1 MTFVVIPSVD
11 VVEGKCVQLVEGD
24 PERRTF
30 ESDDP
35 VETACQ
41 WSEFFPWIHVVD
53 IDAARGE
60 GDNSDIIGRICE
72 EVDAKVQVGG
82 GIRSAERAE
91 ELIELGADRLVVGTV
106 AFTDEDELSKIV
118 EVCHDHDVE
127 VFVALDINENHEVLV
142 GGWKEDTGV
151 DLEDAIERFDEA
163 VDGYLTTAV
172 HAEGKERGI
181 DEEVIEKS
189 TGATDLPV
197 LYAGGVSSIK
207 DVERAK
213 EAGAYGVVIGTALYH
228 GNIDPVALL
237 DFMDEN

>member
-1 MTFVVIPSVD
+1 MAFVVIPSVD

-35 VETACQ
+35 VETAHQ

-53 IDAARGE
+53 VDAARGE

-91 ELIELGADRLVVGTV
+91 ELIELGADRLIVGTV
-106 AFTDEDELSKIV
+106 AFTDKDDFSKIV
-118 EVCHDHDVE
+118 DVCHDHGIE
-127 VFVALDINENHEVLV
+127 VFVALDVNENHEVLV
-142 GGWKEDTGV
+142 SGWKEDAGV
-151 DLEDAIERFDEA
+151 TLEDAIERFNEVA
-163 VDGYLTTAV
+163 DGYLTTAV
-172 HAEGKERGI
+172 HVEGKEMGI
-181 DEEVIEKS
+181 DEKVVEKS

-197 LYAGGVSSIK
+197 LYAGGIASIK
-207 DVERAK
+207 DVKRAK

-228 GNIDPVALL
+228 GDIDPVALL
-237 DFMDEN
+237 DLMEED